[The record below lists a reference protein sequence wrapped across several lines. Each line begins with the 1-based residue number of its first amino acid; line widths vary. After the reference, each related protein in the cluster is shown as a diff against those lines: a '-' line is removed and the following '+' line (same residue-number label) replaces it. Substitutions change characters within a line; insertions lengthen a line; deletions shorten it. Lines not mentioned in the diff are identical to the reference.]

1 MGVFDFVK
9 SKCFN
14 SDKKNDISN
23 ITPGCVTVNNVL
35 YLGYDEIKDM
45 EKGFIAVDF
54 ETTGL
59 SPLTHEIVE
68 YAAVV
73 FENGQIVDSFSELAK
88 PSFPMPHDA
97 TKVNGIT
104 DKMLKKAASTQ
115 EVAQKLYQFVQ
126 KYKDYPLVAHN
137 APFDMKFLIKTWEPL
152 GISMRINVI
161 DTLELARRMRP
172 KQVSYHLAAV
182 ARMFNVET
190 AETHRAKADAELCGE
205 IAVRMLRE
213 KRFLLEEKKNILTDL
228 ELKLAKNIK
237 NILNEADKST
247 SFLSFS
253 FGTYFTSNCYYD
265 FVKMKTKA
273 KKPYILVSEDCAL
286 SLPSERISECPV
298 SEAKNNQKRFLIE
311 SPDDIFMIKQ
321 FVIESFETAQKSL
334 DELWGLGE
342 RYQKLV
348 IEQLSN
354 AIII

>member
-1 MGVFDFVK
+1 MGVLDFIK
-9 SKCFN
+9 NNFLN
-14 SDKKNDISN
+14 SDKKHDISN
-23 ITPGCVTVNNVL
+23 TTPGRVTVNNVL
-35 YLGYDEIKDM
+35 YLGSDEIRDM
-45 EKGFIAVDF
+45 NKGFIAIDF

-59 SPLTHEIVE
+59 SPLAHEIVE

-97 TKVNGIT
+97 TKINGIT

-126 KYKDYPLVAHN
+126 KYKDFPFVAHN

-152 GISMRINVI
+152 GINMHINVI
-161 DTLELARRMRP
+161 DTLEHTRRIRP

-182 ARMFNVET
+182 ARMFNIEIG
-190 AETHRAKADAELCGE
+190 ETHRAKADAELCGE
-205 IAVRMLRE
+205 IAIRILKE
-213 KRFLLEEKKNILTDL
+213 KRFLLEEKKNTLTDL

-237 NILNEADKST
+237 DILNKADKST

-253 FGTYFTSNCYYD
+253 FGTYFTANCYYN

-321 FVIESFETAQKSL
+321 FVIESFENAQKSL
-334 DELWGLGE
+334 DELWDLGE
-342 RYQKLV
+342 RYQKSV